1 MTRRPTNREILRQT
15 FLRGAVTLA
24 TGAVFGAPPA
34 AADPAAGW
42 RGLAS
47 SIGGSVL
54 LPANG
59 PQFATGKQV
68 FNSFC
73 NNSNPAAVVRVSSQ
87 ADVQK
92 AVAFAKA
99 NNLKIAPR
107 GGGHSYVGASS
118 SNGTVVLDLRG
129 LPGGANFDGPTFIRL
144 VRT

>member
-1 MTRRPTNREILRQT
+1 
-15 FLRGAVTLA
+15 
-24 TGAVFGAPPA
+24 
-34 AADPAAGW
+34 
-42 RGLAS
+42 
-47 SIGGSVL
+47 

-107 GGGHSYVGASS
+107 GGVHSVSARMCVR
-118 SNGTVVLDLRG
+118 VVQPAGRG
-129 LPGGANFDGPTFIRL
+129 RRGCG
-144 VRT
+144 